1 MVVCE
6 PRNDEPFA
14 SELVPGPVNAP
25 AMQSILKEVTQTFV
39 TNRPIRVLIVEDRE
53 EDFLYFSFLLQRNTA
68 STYVVEWASTFQS
81 GLAAVGRREHD
92 VALLDYQLGGRT
104 GLELLR
110 EIIASGN
117 DMPVILLT
125 GHDSPEI
132 DREALQGGA
141 ADYLCKVGL
150 SATQLERSIRYS
162 LRQAA
167 MLSVVRQSQQQLDLF
182 MHSVPCAIAIQDDRG
197 QYLFKNDRFESQ
209 FKASEAPTPATPD
222 QVDESRPFHDGSR
235 HWLVNSFP
243 MVDARGRRLRGTAAL
258 DITERMTAEDALKR
272 TTSVLTGILA
282 SLPVVATRLSP
293 EGVILECRGRG
304 LVDVGQN
311 DDQLVGSHITDLF
324 PQHAAQIR
332 TALDGGQV
340 NFVGSIVHRGR
351 TQYYDNYFRFDEAK
365 GQGAIG
371 FSVNITGRVEAEMAR
386 NRHSQL
392 LTGILENLPIVVG
405 RIDASGRVV
414 EADGPSFSPAGLKP
428 SALIGK
434 TFAELYPH
442 SQDAVE
448 RALGGESVNL
458 TLSDEH
464 EGEEWHAEFFIFFDA
479 QNKSGA
485 IFLARD
491 VTERKWLER
500 RILSISDAEQQ
511 RIGADLH
518 DGLGQHLT
526 GIACMATAL
535 RDKLQAKDSNLATQA
550 ASIASLVNEA
560 IAQCRA
566 LSRGLCPV
574 QLEQTGLPSAL
585 EDLTFQVQLISGVNC
600 RFNAVGAPP
609 RCSHDTAMHVYRITQ
624 EAINNAIRHG
634 SAQSVDVSLIS
645 NGATCKVVVADDGS
659 GFDVSAKRTAPG
671 VGLRLMNYRAAII
684 GGTFSIESRPGGGSS
699 VECTFPKED
708 CVYPKEFSEKE
719 LSTHENSN

>member
-1 MVVCE
+1 
-6 PRNDEPFA
+6 
-14 SELVPGPVNAP
+14 
-25 AMQSILKEVTQTFV
+25 MQSILKEVNQSSV
-39 TNRPIRVLIVEDRE
+39 TVRPIRVLIVEDRE
-53 EDFLYFSFLLQRNTA
+53 EDFLYFSFLLQRNA
-68 STYVVEWASTFQS
+68 SAAYVVEWASNFQA
-81 GLAAVGRREHD
+81 GLAAIGRREHD
-92 VALLDYQLGGRT
+92 VALFDYQLGART
-104 GLELLR
+104 GLDLLR
-110 EIIASGN
+110 ETVDRGN

-167 MLSVVRQSQQQLDLF
+167 MLSVVRKSEQQLDLF
-182 MHSVPCAIAIQDDRG
+182 MRSVPCAIAIQGEQGDF
-197 QYLFKNDRFESQ
+197 LFQNELFETQ
-209 FKASEAPTPATPD
+209 FDSSAASELRGAD
-222 QVDESRPFHDGSR
+222 HLDESHPYFDGKR

-243 MVDARGRRLRGTAAL
+243 MIDAHGRHLRGTAAL
-258 DITERMTAEDALKR
+258 DITERVNAEEMLKR
-272 TTSVLTGILA
+272 TTDVLTGILA
-282 SLPVVATRLSP
+282 SLPVVATRLSSD
-293 EGVILECRGRG
+293 GHVLECRGRG
-304 LVDVGQN
+304 LVEIGLTN
-311 DDQLVGSHITDLF
+311 DQLVGTHITDVY
-324 PQHAAQIR
+324 PQHDAEIRAA
-332 TALDGGQV
+332 LEGGEI
-340 NFVGSIVHRGR
+340 NFVGSIVHHGR
-351 TQYYDNYFRFDEAK
+351 THYYDNYFRFDESK
-365 GQGAIG
+365 GGGAIG

-414 EADGPSFSPAGLKP
+414 EADGQSLSGKGLQPTVLLGQK
-428 SALIGK
+428 
-434 TFAELYPH
+434 FAELYPH
-442 SQDAVE
+442 SAEAVE
-448 RALGGESVNL
+448 KALSGESVSL
-458 TLSDEH
+458 PLAGDH
-464 EGEEWHAEFFIFFDA
+464 EGHEWHAEFFIFFDA

-485 IFLARD
+485 IFLGRD

-535 RDKLQAKDSNLATQA
+535 RDRLQTQNPALGTQA
-550 ASIASLVNEA
+550 GSIATLVNDA

-574 QLEQTGLPSAL
+574 QLELTGLPSAL
-585 EDLTFQVQLISGVNC
+585 EDLTYQVQLISGVNC
-600 RFNAVGAPP
+600 RFNAVGSPP
-609 RCSHDTAMHVYRITQ
+609 SCSHDAAMHVYRITQ

-634 SAQSVDVSLIS
+634 EASSVDVSLVS
-645 NGATCKVVVADDGS
+645 NGTTCKVVIKDNGS
-659 GFDVSAKRTAPG
+659 GFDLSEERTAPG

-684 GGTFSIESRPGGGSS
+684 GGTFSIASRPGGGAA
-699 VECTFPKED
+699 VECTFPKD
-708 CVYPKEFSEKE
+708 
-719 LSTHENSN
+719 LSTHENSK

>member
-1 MVVCE
+1 
-6 PRNDEPFA
+6 
-14 SELVPGPVNAP
+14 
-25 AMQSILKEVTQTFV
+25 MQPILKEVNQTSV
-39 TNRPIRVLIVEDRE
+39 ANRPIRVLIVEDRE
-53 EDFLYFSFLLQRNTA
+53 EDFLYFSFLLQRNA
-68 STYVVEWASTFQS
+68 SAAYVVEWASNFQA

-92 VALLDYQLGGRT
+92 VALLDYQLGSRT
-104 GLELLR
+104 GLDLLR
-110 EIIASGN
+110 ETVDSGN

-132 DREALQGGA
+132 DREALRGGA

-167 MLSVVRQSQQQLDLF
+167 MLSVVRKSEQQLDLF
-182 MHSVPCAIAIQDDRG
+182 MRSVPCAIAIQDERG
-197 QYLFKNDRFESQ
+197 DLLFRNELFETQ
-209 FKASEAPTPATPD
+209 FDSSSVAKLRAPN
-222 QVDESRPFHDGSR
+222 QLDESHPYFDGKR

-243 MVDARGRRLRGTAAL
+243 MIDAHGRHLRGTAAL
-258 DITERMTAEDALKR
+258 DITERVNAEEMLKR
-272 TTSVLTGILA
+272 TTDVLTGILA
-282 SLPVVATRLSP
+282 SLPVVATRLSS
-293 EGVILECRGRG
+293 EGRVLECRGRG
-304 LVDVGQN
+304 LVEIGFA
-311 DDQLVGSHITDLF
+311 DDQLVGSHITDVYPL
-324 PQHAAQIR
+324 HAAEIR
-332 TALDGGQV
+332 TALDGGEI
-340 NFVGSIVHRGR
+340 NFVGSIVHHGR
-351 TQYYDNYFRFDEAK
+351 THYYDNYFRFDESK
-365 GQGAIG
+365 GSGAIG

-414 EADGPSFSPAGLKP
+414 EADGQSLSGKGLQPSVLLGEK
-428 SALIGK
+428 
-434 TFAELYPH
+434 FADLYPH
-442 SQDAVE
+442 SAE
-448 RALGGESVNL
+448 AITKALSGESVSL
-458 TLSDEH
+458 PLSGDV
-464 EGEEWHAEFFIFFDA
+464 EGHEWHAEFFIFFDA

-485 IFLARD
+485 IFLGRD

-535 RDKLQAKDSNLATQA
+535 RDRLQGSSPAQATQA
-550 ASIASLVNEA
+550 ASIATLVNDA

-574 QLEQTGLPSAL
+574 QLELTGLPSAL
-585 EDLTFQVQLISGVNC
+585 EDLTYQVQLISGVNC
-600 RFNAVGAPP
+600 RFNAVGSPP
-609 RCSHDTAMHVYRITQ
+609 SCSHDAAMHVYRITQ

-634 SAQSVDVSLIS
+634 AASSVDVSLVS
-645 NGATCKVVVADDGS
+645 NGTTCKVVIKDDGN
-659 GFDVSAKRTAPG
+659 GFDLSEERTAPG

-684 GGTFSIESRPGGGSS
+684 GGTFSIASRPGGGAS
-699 VECTFPKED
+699 VECTFPKD
-708 CVYPKEFSEKE
+708 
-719 LSTHENSN
+719 LSTHENSK

>member
-1 MVVCE
+1 
-6 PRNDEPFA
+6 
-14 SELVPGPVNAP
+14 
-25 AMQSILKEVTQTFV
+25 MQSILKEVNQTFV
-39 TNRPIRVLIVEDRE
+39 TSTPIRVLIVEDRE
-53 EDFLYFSFLLQRNTA
+53 EDFLYFSFLLQRNA
-68 STYVVEWASTFQS
+68 SATYVVEWASNFQA

-92 VALLDYQLGGRT
+92 VALLDYQLGSRT
-104 GLELLR
+104 GLDLLR
-110 EIIASGN
+110 ETVNSGN

-132 DREALQGGA
+132 DREALQCGA

-167 MLSVVRQSQQQLDLF
+167 MLSVVRKSEQQLDLF
-182 MHSVPCAIAIQDDRG
+182 MRSVPCAIAIQGEQGDF
-197 QYLFKNDRFESQ
+197 LFKNELFEKQ
-209 FKASEAPTPATPD
+209 FDPSAVAPVRSPN
-222 QVDESRPFHDGSR
+222 QLDESRPHFDGKR

-243 MVDARGRRLRGTAAL
+243 MIDAHGRHLRGTAAL
-258 DITERMTAEDALKR
+258 DITERVHAEEMLKR
-272 TTSVLTGILA
+272 TTGILTGILA
-282 SLPVVATRLSP
+282 SLPVVATRLSS
-293 EGVILECRGRG
+293 EGLVLECRGRG
-304 LVDVGQN
+304 LVEIGLTDNQM
-311 DDQLVGSHITDLF
+311 VGSHITDLY
-324 PQHAAQIR
+324 PQHAHEIR
-332 TALDGGQV
+332 VALQGGEA
-340 NFVGSIVHRGR
+340 NFIGSLVHHGR
-351 TQYYDNYFRFDEAK
+351 THYYDNYFRFDEAK
-365 GQGAIG
+365 GEGAIG
-371 FSVNITGRVEAEMAR
+371 FSVNITARVEAEMAR

-405 RIDASGRVV
+405 RIDANGRVV
-414 EADGPSFSPAGLKP
+414 EADGQSHSGHGLQPSVLLGQN
-428 SALIGK
+428 
-434 TFAELYPH
+434 FAEVYPQ
-442 SQDAVE
+442 SEEAVAK
-448 RALGGESVNL
+448 ALSGESVS
-458 TLSDEH
+458 LSLSAGFD
-464 EGEEWHAEFFIFFDA
+464 GDEWHAELFIFFDA

-491 VTERKWLER
+491 VTDRKWLER

-535 RDKLQAKDSNLATQA
+535 RDRLQSGNPQQAAQA
-550 ASIASLVNEA
+550 ASIATLVNEA

-585 EDLTFQVQLISGVNC
+585 EDLTYQVQLLSGVNC

-609 RCSHDTAMHVYRITQ
+609 SCSHDASMHVYRITQ

-634 SAQSVDVSLIS
+634 AAQSVDVSLIS
-645 NGATCKVVVADDGS
+645 NGTTCKVVIKDDGN
-659 GFDVSAKRTAPG
+659 GFDMSAERTEPG

-684 GGTFSIESRPGGGSS
+684 GGTFSIASRPGGGAL
-699 VECTFPKED
+699 VECAFPKD
-708 CVYPKEFSEKE
+708 
-719 LSTHENSN
+719 LSTHENSK